1 MICRDTVNT
10 TGALSMVNFKNIH
23 RSTFEQRRADR
34 LSESMAA
41 VEEYLDDTGLP
52 FLVPENNLVREKNS
66 AHNQVLNELYH
77 DRARLERVVDDA
89 VTLMRTMQEY
99 LSCNYDENWNR
110 YWDENSMNVYLMG
123 LIDQFD
129 DSHGKQE

>member
-1 MICRDTVNT
+1 
-10 TGALSMVNFKNIH
+10 MVNFKNIH
-23 RSTFEQRRADR
+23 WSTFEQQRADR

-110 YWDENSMNVYLMG
+110 YWDESSMNVYLMG